1 MILGTRK
8 RRTEKLY
15 GEIAELSEENRE
27 RRDPELEQRILE
39 LRHLAGIQ
47 MLEQANGRP
56 PIAEPAAEAPPSPA
70 GVPELVPADL
80 DAGALRA
87 AILESGCLLIRGLV
101 SPDRATEL
109 AADMDRAIEARSS
122 GAANG
127 AAAGLYREFDS
138 DPRFQSPDRPW
149 VTETGGLLVADSP
162 KLMFDTLDLFDQAGL
177 RQLLTGYLGER
188 PAVSVQKS
196 TLRKADPSTPGAWHQ
211 DGAFMGDVR
220 AMNVWLSLSHC
231 GDDAPGLD
239 LLPRRLEDYLAT
251 GTEGAW
257 LETQVSDSVAQ
268 EAAGDSGVLRPIFEP
283 GDALLFDELFL
294 HQTASDPAMPN
305 QRYAIE
311 MWFFGPSGFPE
322 SYAPVAF

>member
-8 RRTEKLY
+8 RRTEKLH
-15 GEIAELSEENRE
+15 EEVAELSRENRE
-27 RRDPELEQRILE
+27 QRDPELEQRILE
-39 LRHLAGIQ
+39 LRHRAGIE
-47 MLEQANGRP
+47 MLDQANGRP
-56 PIAEPAAEAPPSPA
+56 PLAEPASELPPSPA
-70 GVPELVPADL
+70 GVPELVPAEL
-80 DAGALRA
+80 SAAGLRA

-101 SPDRATEL
+101 SPARAEEM
-109 AADMDRAIEARSS
+109 AADMDRAIEARAS
-122 GAANG
+122 GASNG
-127 AAAGLYREFDS
+127 AAAGLYQEFDS

-162 KLMFDTLDLFDQAGL
+162 KLMFDTLDLFEQAGL
-177 RQLLTGYLGER
+177 RDLLTGYLGER

-196 TLRKADPSTPGAWHQ
+196 TLRKADPNTPGAWHQ

-239 LLPRRLEDYLAT
+239 LLPRRLDDYLPT

-257 LETQVSDSVAQ
+257 LETQVSDSVAR
-268 EAAGDSGVLRPIFEP
+268 EAAGEAGVLRPIFEP

-294 HQTASDPAMPN
+294 HQTASDPSMPN
-305 QRYAIE
+305 ERYAIE